1 MSFRL
6 HFPFACVQIF
16 FDLDGRAKARELGE
30 VGNSAKGADDGKTLD
45 DIRFVIGDYLDVAI
59 HKEGK
64 RFAADRSQNKRG
76 GDREDDR
83 TPRERKD
90 SRGELDWEK
99 AKDRPRDDRGRD
111 RDRERERDRVR
122 GRGGRNGG
130 RR

>member
-1 MSFRL
+1 
-6 HFPFACVQIF
+6 
-16 FDLDGRAKARELGE
+16 LGE
-30 VGNSAKGADDGKTLD
+30 VGNSAKGADDVKTLD
-45 DIRFVIGDYLDVAI
+45 DIRFVIGDFLDVAI

-83 TPRERKD
+83 GARERKD

-99 AKDRPRDDRGRD
+99 AKDRTRDDRGRD
-111 RDRERERDRVR
+111 RDRDRDR